1 MTEKIMNINSLQAY
15 LSKIISSERV
25 IVREVNNVIT
35 LEAIDDMAAS
45 EEKEWDIFMSGV
57 HGFSD
62 DFTVERLNDAP
73 ENRVEL

>member
-1 MTEKIMNINSLQAY
+1 MTEKIININSLQAY

-25 IVREVNNVIT
+25 IVRETNNVIT
-35 LEAIDDMAAS
+35 LEAVNDITAN

-62 DFTVERLNDAP
+62 DFNIERFNDAP
-73 ENRVEL
+73 ENRVQL